1 MLGKDLVGQR
11 HTKLVFNMK
20 NTIFLIDDD
29 KNILTSVSIL
39 LETEGFNVKTFSDGE
54 SGLNA
59 ILKNNPDIAIVDIK
73 MPRLDG
79 IELLKKLRKTSQLP
93 VIFLTSKDTEID
105 ELLGLKIGADDYI
118 TKPFSQKILVE
129 RIRILIKRSELIN
142 KKKVG
147 KIENKNSIKM
157 GNLLLDTEKYMCK
170 WKNKVVN
177 LTVTE
182 FLLVKSLADSVEV
195 VKSRDQLIISAF
207 GEDKENIDDRAIDHH
222 FKRIRKKFKNID
234 NNFNSI
240 VTIYGGGYKFS
251 E

>member
-1 MLGKDLVGQR
+1 
-11 HTKLVFNMK
+11 MK
-20 NTIFLIDDD
+20 NNVFLIDDD

-54 SGLNA
+54 SGLKA
-59 ILKNNPDIAIVDIK
+59 ILKNSPDVAIVDIK

-157 GNLLLDTEKYMCK
+157 GNLLLDTEKYM
-170 WKNKVVN
+170 
-177 LTVTE
+177 
-182 FLLVKSLADSVEV
+182 
-195 VKSRDQLIISAF
+195 
-207 GEDKENIDDRAIDHH
+207 
-222 FKRIRKKFKNID
+222 
-234 NNFNSI
+234 
-240 VTIYGGGYKFS
+240 
-251 E
+251 

>member
-1 MLGKDLVGQR
+1 LERDLVGQR

-20 NTIFLIDDD
+20 NNIFLIDDD
-29 KNILTSVSIL
+29 KNILTSVSML
-39 LETEGFNVKTFSDGE
+39 LESEGYKVKTFSDGE
-54 SGLNA
+54 SGLKA
-59 ILKNNPDIAIVDIK
+59 ILENHPDIAVVDIK

-79 IELLKKLRKTSQLP
+79 IELLKKLRKTSDMP
-93 VIFLTSKDTEID
+93 IIFLTSKDTEID

-118 TKPFSQKILVE
+118 TKPFSQRILIE
-129 RIRILIKRSELIN
+129 RIRILIKRDELKNI
-142 KKKVG
+142 KKKN
-147 KIENKNSIKM
+147 KIDDKNSLRT
-157 GNLLLDTEKYMCK
+157 GNIFLDTEKYMCK
-170 WKNKVVN
+170 WKNKTVN

-182 FLLVKSLADSVEV
+182 FLLIKSLVKNTGV
-195 VKSRDQLIISAF
+195 VKSRDQLILSAF

-222 FKRIRKKFKNID
+222 FKRIRKKFKNAD

>member
-1 MLGKDLVGQR
+1 
-11 HTKLVFNMK
+11 MK
-20 NTIFLIDDD
+20 NNVFLIDDD
-29 KNILTSVSIL
+29 KNILTSISML
-39 LETEGFNVKTFSDGE
+39 LENEGYKVSTFSDGE
-54 SGLNA
+54 SGLKA
-59 ILKNNPDIAIVDIK
+59 ILENSPDIAVVDIK

-79 IELLKKLRKTSQLP
+79 IELLKKLRRTSNMP

-118 TKPFSQKILVE
+118 TKPFSQRILIE
-129 RIRILIKRSELIN
+129 RIRILIKRDELKNI
-142 KKKVG
+142 KKKN
-147 KIENKNSIKM
+147 KIDDKNSLRT
-157 GNLLLDTEKYMCK
+157 GNIFLDTEKYMCK
-170 WKNKVVN
+170 WKNKTVN

-182 FLLVKSLADSVEV
+182 FLLIKSLVENTGV
-195 VKSRDQLIISAF
+195 VKSRDQLILSAF

-222 FKRIRKKFKNID
+222 FKRIRKKFKIAD

>member
-1 MLGKDLVGQR
+1 
-11 HTKLVFNMK
+11 MK
-20 NTIFLIDDD
+20 NNIFLIDDD

-129 RIRILIKRSELIN
+129 RIRILIGRN
-142 KKKVG
+142 KKKKETKG
-147 KIENKNSIKM
+147 AKETNKNTLTI
-157 GNLLLDTEKYMCK
+157 GNLLLDKDKHLCK
-170 WKNKVVN
+170 WKAKLVN

-182 FLLVKSLADSVEV
+182 FLILESLATNPGT
-195 VKSRDQLIISAF
+195 VKSREQLMNSAF
-207 GEDKENIDDRAIDHH
+207 GEETNNQDDRSIDHH
-222 FKRIRKKFKNID
+222 LKRIRKKFKKTD
-234 NNFNSI
+234 NKFNFI
-240 VTIYGGGYKFS
+240 TTIYGIGYKFS

>member
-1 MLGKDLVGQR
+1 LERDLVGQR

-20 NTIFLIDDD
+20 NNIFLIDDD
-29 KNILTSVSIL
+29 KNILTSVSML
-39 LETEGFNVKTFSDGE
+39 LESEGYKVKTFSDGE
-54 SGLNA
+54 SGLKA
-59 ILKNNPDIAIVDIK
+59 ILENHPDIAVVDIK

-79 IELLKKLRKTSQLP
+79 IELLKKLRKTSDMP
-93 VIFLTSKDTEID
+93 IIFLTSKDTEID

-118 TKPFSQKILVE
+118 TKPFSQRILIE
-129 RIRILIKRSELIN
+129 RIRILIKRDELKNIKKN
-142 KKKVG
+142 K
-147 KIENKNSIKM
+147 IDDKNSLRT
-157 GNLLLDTEKYMCK
+157 GNIFLDTEKYMCK
-170 WKNKVVN
+170 WKNKTVN

-182 FLLVKSLADSVEV
+182 FLLIKSLVKNTGV
-195 VKSRDQLIISAF
+195 VKSRDQLILSAF

-222 FKRIRKKFKNID
+222 FKRIRKKFKNAD